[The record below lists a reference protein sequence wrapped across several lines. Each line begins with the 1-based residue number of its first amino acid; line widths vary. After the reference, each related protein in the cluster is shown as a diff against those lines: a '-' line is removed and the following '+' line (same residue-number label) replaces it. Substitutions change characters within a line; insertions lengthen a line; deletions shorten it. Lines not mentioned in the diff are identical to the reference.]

1 MGIFQMAV
9 KILSILL
16 TVSLFFAGSAPT
28 TAEETSTP
36 SDAVPYVFEKGQPGR
51 ASEINENFRG
61 LYQRVGELEKLLSAS
76 GEILSTEVDCS
87 EDPGALREF
96 FASDAASNNLAVV
109 VTISGRCLGGLFFS
123 NKIVAL
129 NGSGDAE
136 AVIYSEVDDLGPN
149 PAQVVGTGF
158 GGYLSLRNIGIES
171 NRSSD
176 GHAITGYMGG
186 NVFLNNVTVVNNR
199 PEGDTNFSAGLAL
212 MRGSVANLF
221 GNSYLR
227 ITSISQGIYV
237 NAGSSLVLLEGSEVE
252 VQGGERGL
260 YFRQGSTLFDR
271 TKRFNLQGSIHA
283 IDSLGN
289 SIWDRDYGAGELI
302 IDGNVNF
309 QDSVFVSEN
318 NSGTS
323 TIRQSQGTF
332 VVQSSRF
339 VAEDLTVAGD
349 LISNRSDMNVS
360 TAIKLGAEGSV
371 KLTESDM
378 TLGFN
383 DASGSPL
390 GFNLLNSNLTIGF
403 DPSSQTI
410 ACRGY
415 STVSTP
421 SVVLTT
427 NQSEGVCESL

>member
-1 MGIFQMAV
+1 MAV
-9 KILSILL
+9 KKLSILL
-16 TVSLFFAGSAPT
+16 TLPLLFIGSARA
-28 TAEETSTP
+28 TAEEASTP

-61 LYQRVGELEKLLSAS
+61 IYQRVGELEKFLSAS
-76 GEILSTEVDCS
+76 GETLVTEVNCT
-87 EDPGALREF
+87 ENPGALREF

-129 NGSGDAE
+129 RGTGDAE

-158 GGYLSLRNIGIES
+158 GGYLALGNIGIEQ
-171 NRSSD
+171 NRSSN
-176 GHAITGYMGG
+176 GHAIIGYMGG
-186 NVFLNNVTVVNNR
+186 NVFLNNVAVVNNR
-199 PEGDTNFSAGLAL
+199 PDDVWNFSSGLAL
-212 MRGSVANLF
+212 IRGSVANLA
-221 GNSYLR
+221 GGSYLR
-227 ITSISQGIYV
+227 ITTVSQGIYV
-237 NAGSSLVLLEGSEVE
+237 NSASALALIDGSEVE

-271 TKRFNLQGSIHA
+271 TKRFTLQGSIHA

-289 SIWDRDYGAGELI
+289 SIWDRDYGAGELT

-323 TIRQSQGTF
+323 TISQSRGAF
-332 VVQSSRF
+332 VIQSSRF

-349 LISNRSDMNVS
+349 LISNRSDLNVS

-378 TLGFN
+378 TLGFS
-383 DASGSPL
+383 DGSGSPL
-390 GFNLLNSNLTIGF
+390 GFNLLNSNLTLGF

-421 SVVLTT
+421 SAVLTT
-427 NQSEGVCESL
+427 NQSEGICE